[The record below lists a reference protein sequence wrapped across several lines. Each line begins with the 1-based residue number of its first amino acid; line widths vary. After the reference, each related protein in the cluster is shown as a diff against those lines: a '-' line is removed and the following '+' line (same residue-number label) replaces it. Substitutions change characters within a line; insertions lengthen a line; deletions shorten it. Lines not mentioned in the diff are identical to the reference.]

1 MSVTFTVQRGSK
13 SGKIV
18 QDTSNRQLGR
28 NEAYLKIT
36 HSGLCGTDEHYLHA
50 GLALGHEGVGI
61 VQAVGQDVTSVKVG
75 DRVGFGW
82 VHKTCGHCEACL
94 TGMDFYCA
102 EKTEYGTHDHD
113 VGSFASHAVW
123 DADSLHKIPEGLN
136 SADAAPLMC
145 GGATVWSPFA
155 LYGIKA
161 TDRVGVLGVGGL
173 GHLAIQIGAKMGCKV
188 VVFSSSESKREDAM
202 KLGASEYHVLTA
214 DSSLE
219 GIEPVKHML
228 LCGNAQPD
236 FARMIQ
242 LTAVGGKIYNLIV
255 SFDASPVPMLP
266 MLAKGISIQ
275 GSGGAPRAEIRK
287 MLNFAVQ
294 HGIKPVIMK
303 WPLNTQGVEDAMK
316 TLREGKMR
324 YRGVLVAE
332 E

>member
-18 QDTSNRQLGR
+18 QDTSNRDLGR

-50 GLALGHEGVGI
+50 GMALGHEGVGI
-61 VQAVGQDVTSVKVG
+61 VEAVGPDVTSVKVG

-82 VHKTCGHCEACL
+82 VHKTCGRCESCL
-94 TGMDFYCA
+94 TGLDVYCTD
-102 EKTEYGTHDHD
+102 KKEYGTHDHD

-123 DADSLHKIPEGLN
+123 DADSLYKIPEGLD
-136 SADAAPLMC
+136 SASAAPLMC

-173 GHLAIQIGAKMGCKV
+173 GHLAIQFGAKMGCHL

-202 KLGASEYHVLTA
+202 KLGASEYHVLTS

-236 FARMIQ
+236 FGRMIQ
-242 LTAVGGKIYNLIV
+242 LTAIGGKDLQP
-255 SFDASPVPMLP
+255 DLPMLP
-266 MLAKGISIQ
+266 MLVKGISIQ
-275 GSGGAPRAEIRK
+275 GSAGAPRAEIRK
-287 MLNFAVQ
+287 MLDFAVK
-294 HGIKPVIMK
+294 HDIKPIVMK
-303 WPLNTQGVEDAMK
+303 WPLNTQGVEDSMK
-316 TLREGKMR
+316 ALREGKMR

-332 E
+332 

>member
-1 MSVTFTVQRGSK
+1 MSVSFTVQRGSQ

-18 QDTSNRQLGR
+18 QDTTNRQLGR

-50 GLALGHEGVGI
+50 GMALGHEGVGI
-61 VQAVGQDVTSVKVG
+61 VQSVGPDVTSVKVG

-82 VHKTCGHCEACL
+82 VHKTCGRCESCL
-94 TGMDFYCA
+94 TGLDVYCL
-102 EKTEYGTHDHD
+102 EKSEFGTHDHD

-123 DADSLHKIPEGLN
+123 DADSLYKIPDGLD
-136 SADAAPLMC
+136 SAHAAPLMC

-173 GHLAIQIGAKMGCKV
+173 GHLAIQFGAKIGCKV
-188 VVFSSSESKREDAM
+188 VVFSSSEAKREDAM

-236 FARMIQ
+236 FGRMIQ
-242 LTAVGGKIYNLIV
+242 LTAVAGKIYNLTV
-255 SFDASPVPMLP
+255 SFDSSAVPMLP
-266 MLAKGISIQ
+266 MLVRGISIQ
-275 GSGGAPRAEIRK
+275 GSAGAPRAEIRR
-287 MLNFAVQ
+287 MLEFAVQ
-294 HGIKPVIMK
+294 HDIKPTIMT

-316 TLREGKMR
+316 TLREGNMR
-324 YRGVLVAE
+324 YRGVLVAA
-332 E
+332 

>member
-1 MSVTFTVQRGSK
+1 
-13 SGKIV
+13 
-18 QDTSNRQLGR
+18 
-28 NEAYLKIT
+28 
-36 HSGLCGTDEHYLHA
+36 
-50 GLALGHEGVGI
+50 
-61 VQAVGQDVTSVKVG
+61 
-75 DRVGFGW
+75 
-82 VHKTCGHCEACL
+82 
-94 TGMDFYCA
+94 MDFYCA

-123 DADSLHKIPEGLN
+123 DADSLHKIPEGLD

-188 VVFSSSESKREDAM
+188 VVFSSSESKRQDAM

-236 FARMIQ
+236 FAR
-242 LTAVGGKIYNLIV
+242 Y
-255 SFDASPVPMLP
+255 
-266 MLAKGISIQ
+266 
-275 GSGGAPRAEIRK
+275 
-287 MLNFAVQ
+287 
-294 HGIKPVIMK
+294 
-303 WPLNTQGVEDAMK
+303 
-316 TLREGKMR
+316 
-324 YRGVLVAE
+324 VLDMA
-332 E
+332 